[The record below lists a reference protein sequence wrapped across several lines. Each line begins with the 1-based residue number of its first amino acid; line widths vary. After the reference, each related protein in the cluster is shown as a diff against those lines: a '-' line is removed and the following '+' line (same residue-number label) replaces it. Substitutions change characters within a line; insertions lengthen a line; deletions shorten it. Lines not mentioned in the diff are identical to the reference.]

1 MRSTRFT
8 LLALLLCAA
17 SVGLAQTQPLKK
29 VEQDK
34 ATFFGA
40 SDMAQAFA
48 KGATLIDQPGLNFRA
63 STGRRDT
70 PGQVEVHTGWTDLIY
85 ITEGAAT
92 FVTGG
97 KMINGKTTAPGEMRG
112 DHIEGGQTYHLE
124 KGSLVI
130 IPAGVPHWFKSIET
144 PIVDYVVKV
153 QKQ

>member
-1 MRSTRFT
+1 MRIVK
-8 LLALLLCAA
+8 LVAVALLLCVA
-17 SVGLAQTQPLKK
+17 SVALAQTQAMKK
-29 VEQDK
+29 VEPHQ
-34 ATFFGA
+34 ATYFSA
-40 SDMAQAFA
+40 SEMAAAFS

-63 STGRRDT
+63 STGRRDQ

-112 DHIEGGQTYHLE
+112 DHIEGGEVHHLE
-124 KGSLVI
+124 KGALII
-130 IPAGVPHWFKSIET
+130 IPAGVPHWFKSIES
-144 PIVDYVVKV
+144 PVVDYVVKV